1 MKFYKNLSIKNKL
14 VIALLLITIITGTIG
29 TSIIIVINNQY
40 AKKKMVDHYLL
51 IGKLLAENCIIP
63 IDYNNTEELE
73 NILGKF
79 RTLPLIEHA
88 QVYNKDFKLLATYN
102 KTNKVLEEQNVKIEE
117 SFTFS
122 DGFLIITEPVEYK
135 NKNMGVVYIKISMQ
149 QLVNENYRFIFNIL
163 IVLLVLIVISYI
175 IALAIQKTISKPI
188 IELSEITQ
196 KITEDGN
203 FSVEI
208 HKKTNDEIG
217 TLYDNYSLMIKELA
231 TREKERDIAIE
242 KLKESEEKFKK
253 MNESAFD
260 AKILINKNAD
270 VIYCNKS
277 AQTMF
282 GYSENDFLNSKLHKL
297 VLEKQYHDAF
307 LAELKHFNETGQS
320 QYFDKSI
327 EFEAINSADEK
338 FPIDVS
344 LAVINLKGEKQITA
358 TIRNISQKKKNEKEL
373 IEAKNKAEESDKLK
387 SAFLANMSHEI
398 RTPMNSIIGFSEL
411 LIKPGVFEKQ
421 GNKFLNFIISSGKSL
436 LNLINDI
443 IDVSK
448 IEAGQLKIKKEPTP
462 INSILA
468 ELYTTYYELYDFKNQ
483 EFDLRLNRVISDE
496 TFSIVTD
503 PYRLKQIFNNLI
515 SNAIKFTDQGFIEF
529 GYEIKDSNKLIF
541 YVKDTGTGMP
551 KEKVNIIFE
560 RFGQI
565 EDSSNKNQSGTGLG
579 LAISKKIVELLGGE
593 MFVETEESKGS
604 KFYFTLPYKEQN
616 IRKAVVDKST
626 DGSDDSKILNDVNV
640 LVAEDEEM
648 NFFFLEEVL
657 ISFGAKVLWAKN
669 GEEAVEYVKSD
680 DIKVILMDIKMPK
693 IDGYEATKIVKE
705 IDQDIIV
712 IAQTAYA
719 MADEKEKSF
728 EKGCD
733 YYLTKPID
741 LKDFKNVLKKVAEN
755 LK

>member
-1 MKFYKNLSIKNKL
+1 M
-14 VIALLLITIITGTIG
+14 
-29 TSIIIVINNQY
+29 
-40 AKKKMVDHYLL
+40 
-51 IGKLLAENCIIP
+51 
-63 IDYNNTEELE
+63 
-73 NILGKF
+73 
-79 RTLPLIEHA
+79 
-88 QVYNKDFKLLATYN
+88 
-102 KTNKVLEEQNVKIEE
+102 
-117 SFTFS
+117 
-122 DGFLIITEPVEYK
+122 
-135 NKNMGVVYIKISMQ
+135 
-149 QLVNENYRFIFNIL
+149 
-163 IVLLVLIVISYI
+163 
-175 IALAIQKTISKPI
+175 
-188 IELSEITQ
+188 
-196 KITEDGN
+196 
-203 FSVEI
+203 
-208 HKKTNDEIG
+208 
-217 TLYDNYSLMIKELA
+217 
-231 TREKERDIAIE
+231 
-242 KLKESEEKFKK
+242 
-253 MNESAFD
+253 
-260 AKILINKNAD
+260 
-270 VIYCNKS
+270 
-277 AQTMF
+277 
-282 GYSENDFLNSKLHKL
+282 
-297 VLEKQYHDAF
+297 
-307 LAELKHFNETGQS
+307 
-320 QYFDKSI
+320 
-327 EFEAINSADEK
+327 
-338 FPIDVS
+338 
-344 LAVINLKGEKQITA
+344 
-358 TIRNISQKKKNEKEL
+358 
-373 IEAKNKAEESDKLK
+373 
-387 SAFLANMSHEI
+387 
-398 RTPMNSIIGFSEL
+398 
-411 LIKPGVFEKQ
+411 
-421 GNKFLNFIISSGKSL
+421 
-436 LNLINDI
+436 
-443 IDVSK
+443 
-448 IEAGQLKIKKEPTP
+448 
-462 INSILA
+462 
-468 ELYTTYYELYDFKNQ
+468 
-483 EFDLRLNRVISDE
+483 NRVISDE